1 MTPAPPPPP
10 PPATTTGRKSSD
22 VKRSGKTTR
31 RRERRGE
38 GGLLPPLRCF
48 LAIVVVVATFW
59 CRTKNSSP
67 GNAFEDYGWMA
78 RKEEA
83 SSSSSFGRGGVFVSA
98 SEEDAT
104 AAATTKRLEVELAQA
119 KRDVDAEREEKRLL
133 EEKMSTDLNEM
144 KRTKEEAELEL
155 RKSKSAIEEAKM
167 KLEKTRK
174 EKEKYEQSLNEEM
187 QKGFQKSNDLKTE
200 FVHFWEALK
209 TFGEGAT
216 RKGKAKAKEGLDVLK
231 VQTKVFGEHLKE
243 KTSGVALIAKE
254 KGLEYYAFA
263 KVKSLE
269 IGQFASKK
277 AMEFDLP
284 KKYETAKVK
293 AKKVVMP
300 KIKSSYEKVKK
311 QVVSGVKKL
320 QPQLKKAKKE
330 MMPKIKS
337 LYGKARKKVKSGV
350 MKVQPQLKKAKKFV
364 EEKTPK
370 EAKKHAFRA
379 YIFLRAAR
387 EDLVKILAARL
398 LTMYENV
405 EFFAPYATKSYA
417 MFSAHVLVQTLT
429 YYLAYRTLSRMLFG
443 RRRAKANDN
452 KRVSKSEKKAAKV
465 VPKEVKGR
473 SVEFSPP
480 KTRATRIAAPFAAK
494 RTTA

>member
-1 MTPAPPPPP
+1 M
-10 PPATTTGRKSSD
+10 
-22 VKRSGKTTR
+22 
-31 RRERRGE
+31 
-38 GGLLPPLRCF
+38 PPLRGCF
-48 LAIVVVVATFW
+48 LKAIVVVVYVATFW
-59 CRTKNSSP
+59 CRTTNSSP
-67 GNAFEDYGWMA
+67 KGNAKCFEEDYGWMA

-83 SSSSSFGRGGVFVSA
+83 SSSSSFGRGGFFFVSA

-104 AAATTKRLEVELAQA
+104 AAAAATTTKRLEVELARA
-119 KRDVDAEREEKRLL
+119 KRDVDAAREEKRVL

-231 VQTKVFGEHLKE
+231 VQTNVFGEFLKE

-300 KIKSSYEKVKK
+300 KIKSSYEKAKK

-337 LYGKARKKVKSGV
+337 LYGKARKKVKSGM

>member
-1 MTPAPPPPP
+1 M
-10 PPATTTGRKSSD
+10 
-22 VKRSGKTTR
+22 
-31 RRERRGE
+31 
-38 GGLLPPLRCF
+38 PPLRGCF
-48 LAIVVVVATFW
+48 LKAIFVVVYVATFW
-59 CRTKNSSP
+59 CRTTNSSP
-67 GNAFEDYGWMA
+67 KGNAKCFEEDYGWMA

-83 SSSSSFGRGGVFVSA
+83 SSSSSFGRGGFFFVSA

-104 AAATTKRLEVELAQA
+104 AAAATTTKRLEVELARA
-119 KRDVDAEREEKRLL
+119 KRDVDAAREEKRVL

-231 VQTKVFGEHLKE
+231 VQTNVFGEFLKE

-300 KIKSSYEKVKK
+300 KIKSSYEKAKK

-337 LYGKARKKVKSGV
+337 LYGKARKKVKSGM

>member
-1 MTPAPPPPP
+1 MTTTTT
-10 PPATTTGRKSSD
+10 TTTGRRKSSD

-31 RRERRGE
+31 RRRERRGE
-38 GGLLPPLRCF
+38 GGLLPLRCF
-48 LAIVVVVATFW
+48 LAIVVVATFW
-59 CRTKNSSP
+59 CRTTNSSP

-83 SSSSSFGRGGVFVSA
+83 SSSFGRGGFFVSA

-104 AAATTKRLEVELAQA
+104 AATTTTKRLEVELARA
-119 KRDVDAEREEKRLL
+119 KRDVDAAREEKRVL

-231 VQTKVFGEHLKE
+231 VQTNVFGEFLKE

-300 KIKSSYEKVKK
+300 KIKSSYEKAKK

-320 QPQLKKAKKE
+320 LPQLKKAKKE

-337 LYGKARKKVKSGV
+337 LYGKARKKVKSGM